1 MAGLNIVEVS
11 DFTGGINFRADQF
24 QLASYESPKMLNVE
38 IDPRGGV
45 FSRGAQRQL
54 NTTAVSGTWT
64 PKALYP
70 FYGASSYL
78 MLFTAT
84 RVYKSSGGNFSKLE
98 YSSGNDVVATNADG
112 MAHVAW
118 GDKLYLSDA
127 GSVYRWETGDTYAT
141 ALTAVATGNF
151 LTTTPD
157 ASVHT
162 LFKAKHLAVHANKMF
177 AADVTFDSVNY
188 PNRVYWSLENSPE
201 NWNATNY
208 VEVNAGGSGIKGLAN
223 VSGQLMIF
231 KENAIYVLT
240 GYDTDT
246 FQVVE
251 LTNRLGVQSARSVA
265 VSDAGVYFYVH
276 NDGTYFYNGSTI
288 KDMFVNIRPLF
299 DLGYINETDHESI
312 SLSWVGRRVWLSEP
326 YSTSTTVSTPTVN
339 FVLDS
344 SIRNGVYTI
353 FSTSDSKG
361 LISGC
366 DWTDSSNNDY
376 RLMIH
381 PTESYV
387 LKVDMYGDEYDNITG
402 TDAGFPSSYRT
413 RWFDGGSY
421 MQKKM
426 FRRPDVVVKEVST
439 PQTIVVNVYHN
450 FDESVGNERRIF
462 NLTQTPPA
470 SGLIWGT
477 GLWGENWS
485 SGAISSTILTGS
497 NLGLA
502 KCIQLEF
509 NGPTGQKWGINS
521 IGYKYQAR
529 KVKG

>member
-24 QLASYESPKMLNVE
+24 QLANFESPKMLNVE

-64 PKALYP
+64 PRRITP
-70 FYGASSYL
+70 FYGASNYL

-84 RVYKSSGGNFSKLE
+84 NVYKSTGGNFSKLQ

-112 MAHVAW
+112 MASAVW
-118 GDKLYLSDA
+118 GKDLYLSDA
-127 GSVYRWETGDTYAT
+127 ASVYRWATGDTYAT
-141 ALTAVATGNF
+141 ALTAISGSNYLV
-151 LTTTPD
+151 TPD
-157 ASVHT
+157 ATVHT
-162 LFKAKHLAVHANKMF
+162 LFKAKHLAVHTNKLF
-177 AADVTFDSVNY
+177 AADVTIGATNY
-188 PNRVYWSLENSPE
+188 SNRVYWSLENSPE
-201 NWNATNY
+201 NWAELDY
-208 VEVNAGGSGIKGLAN
+208 IEVVGGGDGIKGLAV

-231 KENAIYVLT
+231 KQNAIYVLT
-240 GYDTDT
+240 GYDSAT

-251 LTNRLGVQSARSVA
+251 LTNRLGVSSARSIAVA
-265 VSDAGVYFYVH
+265 ETGVYFYVH
-276 NDGTYFYNGSTI
+276 NDGTYFYNGSSI
-288 KDMFVNIRPLF
+288 RDMFENIRSLF
-299 DLGYINETDHESI
+299 AQDYINLTDRASI
-312 SLSWVGRRVWLSEP
+312 SLSWVGKRAWLSSP
-326 YSTSTTVSTPTVN
+326 YSTSTTVTTPTVN
-339 FVLDS
+339 FVLDP
-344 SIRNGVYTI
+344 SIRSGVYTM

-366 DWTDSSNNDY
+366 DWVDSSNNEY
-376 RLMIH
+376 KLMIH
-381 PTESYV
+381 PTEPYV
-387 LKVDMYGDEYDNITG
+387 IKVDMYGDEFDNITG
-402 TDAGFPSSYRT
+402 TDAGFSSYYRT

-426 FRRPDVVVKEVST
+426 FRRPDVVVKEVSS

-450 FDESVGNERRIF
+450 FDESEGNERRIF
-462 NLTQTPPA
+462 NLTQTPPV

-485 SGAISSTILTGS
+485 TGAISSTILTGS

-509 NGPTGQKWGINS
+509 NGPSGQKWGINS